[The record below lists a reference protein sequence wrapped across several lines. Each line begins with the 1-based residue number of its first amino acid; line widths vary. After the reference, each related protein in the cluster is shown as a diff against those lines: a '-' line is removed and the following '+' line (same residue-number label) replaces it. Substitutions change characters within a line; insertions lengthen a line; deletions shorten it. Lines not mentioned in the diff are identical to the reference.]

1 MAYTFLDATLL
12 TYEIANNFLGE
23 GLFSLNSKK
32 NISIRG
38 ILDNRSTNLDS
49 DGVKES
55 IDKIKIITD
64 NTFGVYDDIV
74 INGINLGKGT
84 IINVSFPKNN
94 PIRIGEY
101 IYTIEVTSNA
111 NFANAPIGAVY
122 GNYITGVTG
131 VISNFDENFRF
142 QYENDGRYN
151 YNHEINLRYFD
162 DNSDIITKSKNL
174 AENLFNDN
182 VSLGL
187 IGSYS
192 GIYKDL
198 RNKKNYFS
206 ESYNLIDKSCSFS
219 KNIIIDT
226 KSNDNY
232 TNKVSHNLTFDTNG
246 KITVQENGLITALDN
261 TLNFTAENY
270 FDEAIANSYSRC
282 QNILTTYSQKYNLA
296 TSDNLYAQPFDIGK
310 TINILDNSLSYR
322 ISYINDIAFE
332 GNLINKYN
340 INLSQDNRGSQVYT
354 ENGEITKVGQLGTI
368 SSLDEVKGKYQ
379 EAQNR
384 ASLAYPTFKYINNS
398 LNFNVMNT
406 YNNYDNVFNYSI
418 EKTNDNSVLDNDPYY
433 KSLDVKIEDQSPFGT
448 TKEYIIPNKIPKNI
462 LFLYGNNVEIGE
474 RNIIIN
480 GVLNRPNLNIWNT
493 PTSFPLQ
500 NLKSLA
506 IQKGLDLVSTESFI
520 DNINY
525 SYGSDYNFSF
535 NVNIKYL
542 KASGG
547 L

>member
-1 MAYTFLDATLL
+1 MAYTFSDATLL

-38 ILDNRSTNLDS
+38 ILDNRYTNLDS

-64 NTFGVYDDIV
+64 STFGVYDDII

-84 IINVSFPKNN
+84 IINVSFPRNN

-101 IYTIEVTSNA
+101 VYTIEITNDADFSY
-111 NFANAPIGAVY
+111 APTGLVY
-122 GNYITGVTG
+122 GSYITGISG

-151 YNHEINLRYFD
+151 YNHEINIRYFD
-162 DNSDIITKSKNL
+162 DNSDVITKSKNL

-198 RNKKNYFS
+198 RNKKNYFT

-226 KSNDNY
+226 KNNDNY
-232 TNKVSHNLTFDTNG
+232 TNRVSHNITFDTNG

-270 FDEAIANSYSRC
+270 FNNAITNSYTRC
-282 QNILTTYSQKYNLA
+282 QNLLTTYSQKYDLK

-322 ISYINDIAFE
+322 ISYVNDPVFE
-332 GNLINKYN
+332 GNLINKYSIN
-340 INLSQDNRGSQVYT
+340 ISQDNRGFQVYT
-354 ENGEITKVGQLGTI
+354 ENGEIIKVGQLGTMSNLNDI
-368 SSLDEVKGKYQ
+368 KNKYQ
-379 EAQNR
+379 EAQSR
-384 ASLAYPTFKYINNS
+384 ASSAYPTFKYINNS
-398 LNFNVMNT
+398 LNFNLVDN
-406 YNNYDNVFNYSI
+406 YYDNIFNYSL
-418 EKTNDNSVLDNDPYY
+418 EKTNDNSILDNDPYY
-433 KSLDVKIEDQSPFGT
+433 KSLDVKIEDQAPFAS
-448 TKEYIIPNKIPKNI
+448 TKEYIIPNKIPKNL

-480 GVLNRPNLNIWNT
+480 GTLNRPNSNIWYS
-493 PTSFPLQ
+493 PTSFPVQ
-500 NLKSLA
+500 SLKSLA
-506 IQKGLDLVSTESFI
+506 IERGLDLVSTESFI